1 MTDRLNPAAL
11 DQEALEAGNAAAK
24 DELWGRLNGGYI
36 SDEEVERAATAAVS
50 AYLAALPAPR
60 TITTVEDAEKLPNMS
75 VLIDADG
82 AAFQRSGFDLRGPW
96 WSCLGDTF
104 PTEEITFPAVV
115 LWMPTEGGGE

>member
-1 MTDRLNPAAL
+1 MTDRLNA
-11 DQEALEAGNAAAK
+11 DALEAAAK
-24 DELWGRLNGGYI
+24 AARVNWSSY
-36 SDEEVERAATAAVS
+36 SDWDRTREATRNAYRDLARAAVS

-82 AAFQRSGFDLRGPW
+82 AAFQRSWFDLRGPR

-104 PTEEITFPAVV
+104 PTEEITFPAMV
-115 LWMPTEGGGE
+115 LWVPTEGGGE